1 MKDEIAKEWIERG
14 RHDLDAAKILFAEQK
29 HFDIILFHIHQAVEK
44 YLKAFLICY
53 GWNLRKIHD
62 IETLIT
68 EALDFKSEL
77 KEYLDFSRELTAY
90 YYEGRYPPGST
101 TPYSKE
107 EVEKAL
113 ETAEDIIKK
122 AGKRNDVI
130 Q

>member
-14 RHDLDAAKILFAEQK
+14 RHDLDAAKILFAEQE

-44 YLKAFLICY
+44 YLKAFLIYY

-90 YYEGRYPPGST
+90 YYEGRYPPGPT

-122 AGKRNDVI
+122 LEREMK
-130 Q
+130 